1 MRPYT
6 LFLKCPATLAG
17 EKACKAGVTHA
28 VFLTQASSGF
38 KRIEKCN
45 GIIKDGFTRRIL
57 TRNLSKSDFILPHL
71 NGKSMV

>member
-38 KRIEKCN
+38 KRIEKFY
-45 GIIKDGFTRRIL
+45 GIIKGGFTRQIL
-57 TRNLSKSDFILPHL
+57 TRNSKSDFIPPQLS
-71 NGKSMV
+71 GKSMV